1 MSRDMKFADASG
13 DERAVAPEI
22 PKEERYLR
30 TQAYDKSVG
39 DLVSMM
45 RNGDIILN
53 PDYQRNYI
61 WDNRKASLLIESILL
76 NVPIPIIYVYE
87 DEESHWVVVDGLQRL
102 YTLRRFFDNE
112 LKLVGLEVLIELK
125 RSQFSTLNPK
135 AERILK
141 NGIIRVI
148 TILKESHPEIKYDI
162 FQRLN
167 RGAIRLNEQELRN
180 CAFRGAFNDL
190 LKRLRENDLF
200 LKCLGFKKPHKRFYD
215 AEFILRYFALSEN
228 FDSESGKVSAYSSKM
243 KTFLNNFMEEK
254 RKVDSAEL
262 EQFERRFVETVEKV
276 YLVFGRQAFRR
287 ITTDGLQ
294 ESRINRALMDVVMVG
309 FEQYSLDWLEENKKE
324 ILRIYCTLPESDSR
338 FFDAI
343 SYGTSDTKKLEYRL
357 TTWSA
362 ALRNLV

>member
-1 MSRDMKFADASG
+1 MSRDMKFADVSG
-13 DERAVAPEI
+13 DERAVPPEI

-30 TQAYDKSVG
+30 TQAYDKSVS
-39 DLVSMM
+39 DLISMM

-61 WDNRKASLLIESILL
+61 WDNKKASLLIESILL
-76 NVPIPIIYVYE
+76 NVPIPIVYVYE

-102 YTLRRFFDNE
+102 YTLRRFFDNQ
-112 LKLVGLEVLIELK
+112 LKLVGLEVLTELK

-167 RGAIRLNEQELRN
+167 RGAVRLNEQELRN

-200 LKCLGFKKPHKRFYD
+200 LECLGFKKPHKRFYD

-228 FDSESGKVSAYSSKM
+228 FDSESGKVRAYSSKM

-254 RKVDSAEL
+254 RKADSAEL
-262 EQFERRFVETVEKV
+262 EQFEKRFVETVEKV
-276 YLVFGRQAFRR
+276 RLVFGKQAFRR
-287 ITTDGLQ
+287 ITTDGLI
-294 ESRINRALMDVVMVG
+294 ETRINRALMDVIMIS
-309 FEQYSLDWLEENKKE
+309 FEQHSLDWLREKKEE
-324 ILRIYCTLPESDSR
+324 ILRIYRELPETNSQFS
-338 FFDAI
+338 DAI